1 MDNSEKLKRLILEL
15 PWLSKNKS
23 VTIDQFCKTF
33 SITREQAI
41 KDLTLL
47 TFVGPSQFGGDLV
60 DIQISDEFI
69 TVVDNQNHK
78 NSMKFTPE
86 ELMVLVSSLNLL
98 LESDR
103 TNLILRNLYDKI
115 IKVFYSD
122 TSEKSIGYE
131 QILETLQHS
140 IDNEDLIHIDYID
153 GRNFVKQNIL
163 IKVISVE
170 ESANFK
176 YLKGIDCHDGVTKSY
191 RLDRIL
197 RVALSN
203 EKYDKELN
211 VKSQKVSNDLN
222 ITAPYWKRNVVEQ
235 FNLEEKYL
243 DNRTLEFDLTFYDYN
258 FVKTLIYSLG
268 SLVKIKAD
276 SSVKNEILE
285 SIKSDIVKF
294 S

>member
-69 TVVDNQNHK
+69 TVVDNQNHN

-86 ELMVLVSSLNLL
+86 ELMVLVSSLNIL

-103 TNLILRNLYDKI
+103 TNLILRNLNDKI

-122 TSEKSIGYE
+122 TSEKSREYE
-131 QILETLQHS
+131 VILKTLHHS
-140 IDNEDLIHIDYID
+140 IDNEVLIHIDYID
-153 GRNFVKQNIL
+153 GRNFVKRNIL

-170 ESANFK
+170 VSDSFK
-176 YLKGIDCHDGVTKSY
+176 YLKGVDCQDGVTKSY

-203 EKYDKELN
+203 EKYDNKFN
-211 VKSQKVSNDLN
+211 VKSHKDSYDLN
-222 ITAPYWKRNVVEQ
+222 IIAPYWKRSVVER
-235 FNLEEKYL
+235 FNLEEKNL
-243 DNRTLEFDLTFYDYN
+243 ENKTLEFDLSFYDYN

-268 SLVKIKAD
+268 NLVKIKAD
-276 SSVKNEILE
+276 SSVKNQILE
-285 SIKSDIVKF
+285 SIKADIVKF